1 MGVNLLVLSG
11 QFFPQDLP
19 VCAGVNHKKGKSFE
33 HAEVLP
39 RACGV
44 QPLAECVDNALFT
57 TSPACQGFYLRMAQI
72 LSQARRI
79 LLLLGINRSH
89 QLSRKCALSLHRI
102 YGD

>member
-39 RACGV
+39 RASGV
-44 QPLAECVDNALFT
+44 
-57 TSPACQGFYLRMAQI
+57 
-72 LSQARRI
+72 
-79 LLLLGINRSH
+79 
-89 QLSRKCALSLHRI
+89 
-102 YGD
+102 